1 MARTT
6 EAPPEAVPLPELCA
20 GWEAQLLSA
29 PPLTRAV
36 ARQGL
41 RAAAW
46 RALGA
51 ALAADPAKAPAA
63 AQAAWEALEASEP
76 ADPPSG
82 APLDRAEVDEALRRA
97 VRAGLASPDHRVVVA
112 AAATAAEVLRAAE
125 PVAEVSDA
133 PVTRDEVAAAT
144 RRAVRVGLA
153 SPDPKVVA
161 AAVALWR
168 AEADLVDPDRVAGE
182 GAAADAETEALL
194 RDAAARALGQARE
207 MASAG
212 EVGR

>member
-6 EAPPEAVPLPELCA
+6 EAPPEVAPLPELCA

-63 AQAAWEALEASEP
+63 AQAAWEALE
-76 ADPPSG
+76 
-82 APLDRAEVDEALRRA
+82 
-97 VRAGLASPDHRVVVA
+97 
-112 AAATAAEVLRAAE
+112 
-125 PVAEVSDA
+125 VAEAPAPVVVSDA
-133 PVTRDEVAAAT
+133 PVTLAEVAAAT
-144 RRAVRVGLA
+144 RRARVC
-153 SPDPKVVA
+153 
-161 AAVALWR
+161 R
-168 AEADLVDPDRVAGE
+168 AR
-182 GAAADAETEALL
+182 
-194 RDAAARALGQARE
+194 RWW
-207 MASAG
+207 
-212 EVGR
+212 

>member
-1 MARTT
+1 MAPRTT
-6 EAPPEAVPLPELCA
+6 EAPPEAPPLPELCA

-29 PPLTRAV
+29 PPLTREV

-51 ALAADPAKAPAA
+51 ALTADPAKAPAA
-63 AQAAWEALEASEP
+63 AAAALEALEASE
-76 ADPPSG
+76 
-82 APLDRAEVDEALRRA
+82 APESV
-97 VRAGLASPDHRVVVA
+97 
-112 AAATAAEVLRAAE
+112 
-125 PVAEVSDA
+125 EVSDA

-153 SPDPKVVA
+153 SPDPRAVA

-194 RDAAARALGQARE
+194 REAAARALGQARE